1 MPGKF
6 NYVLAF
12 LLSSI
17 STTTL
22 IAQTKTNTAVLKQM
36 SGDIQTKRFMELTK
50 ALLLARQNGWP
61 IRKSTVRGG
70 VIALIGVDGLGN
82 PKYISTYDNTIAA
95 ATTGTN
101 QLWPGGSSGLNLTGS
116 APSVAGKLGIWDGGS
131 PLTTHVELV
140 GRIVLKD
147 NYPLSDHATH
157 TSGTLIATGINPIA
171 KGMAFQAPQL
181 IDYDFDNDESTM
193 PVQAPNLLVSN
204 HSYGF
209 LQGSGWTYDGTNWDW
224 YGDTTISKTTGYA
237 FGYYNE
243 DAQIYDS
250 IAYNAPYYLINV
262 AAGNPRAYNGP
273 AVDSPYLYNGI
284 IKLDR
289 SAALLNNPTYTS
301 ISNTA
306 TAKNIMVV
314 GAVNGIP
321 SGYSG
326 PSDVVMSDFS
336 AWGPT
341 NDGRI
346 KPDIVADGVNVTS
359 TWGTSNTAYSTQSG
373 TSMATPNVTGSLYL
387 VQQYYNQLHPGSF
400 MRAATLKGLA
410 IQTADEAGPAEGPDY
425 EFGWGLLDVLKAA
438 NVITSSYHQQTDTI
452 IESALNG
459 TTNTYSINV
468 VASGKGSLVATVSW
482 TDPPGTAVPMSQS
495 LDNTTSM
502 LVNDLDMRITN
513 GTKTFAPWILDPNN
527 PGNAATTGDNFRDN
541 VEKINVDSVT
551 PGQTYTITITHKGTL
566 ARGQQAFSL
575 LISGIGGQP
584 YCTSGPTSTAGT
596 RIDSVNFSNINN
608 ANPPG
613 CTSYTN
619 YTNLTAAIQPSEKL
633 PISIKLS
640 SCDGSTASK
649 VVKVYID
656 YNNNGVFDP
665 NELAAQ
671 SPVLSG
677 NVTFTDTI
685 TTPAGLTIGNY
696 TTMRIV
702 AEETTDPTTVL
713 PCGTYGKGETEDYR
727 IEVVS
732 ASNDVGVTQLLSPGG
747 ANGQTCAN
755 PAQLVTLN
763 IKNYGSV
770 PQVNVPVTTV
780 ISTGGTTV
788 AVFSTICPDTIP
800 ALGSVTFNYQSTF
813 SSIAGTT
820 YTFTSFTA
828 LATDQQASND
838 TSTTTIAINSTGDSA
853 EGSAELCGSDSVHFS
868 AIRSDTNDLAFWY
881 DSLGG
886 VNPIAVGNSVSSSI
900 ITSDHKYYVG
910 FNAQPNLTVGPANKM
925 VYPNGGYNDFSGNF
939 VTFSNSVPLTIE
951 SARLYI
957 GEAGTITFTVA
968 DISNLDTAT
977 GSYEYLPYSSTT
989 LNVYPTT
996 PDPMTAGT
1004 AVNAAEDTGAIYVL
1018 NLPVPSSGN
1027 HAIIIDCENGADIF
1041 RNNMIATNPYPVG
1054 IPGVFTITGNSAL
1067 MSSEPLL
1074 YQKYY
1079 YFFYNMILQLN
1090 NCAGPRSTVIAKSST
1105 APVISITGNLLTSTP
1120 AVSYQWF
1127 LNGIALANETKQ
1139 TDTAYLSGVYT
1150 VQATDSIGCTQSSN
1164 QITYSSGMG
1173 SGAIQ
1178 LLVSPNPNNGQFQ
1191 LQFQTATTDN
1201 VYVSLINTLGQ
1212 KVYQASYPNFS
1223 GVFSQQINTQYLSSD
1238 VYYLQVLVGKNSYI
1252 QKIVI
1257 R

>member
-17 STTTL
+17 SATTL
-22 IAQTKTNTAVLKQM
+22 FGQTKTNTVVLNRM
-36 SGDIQTKRFMELTK
+36 SGDFQTKRFTEVTK

-61 IRKSTVRGG
+61 IRKYTVRGG
-70 VIALIGVDGLGN
+70 VISLIGVDGLGN
-82 PKYISTYDNTIAA
+82 PKYVATSDNTIAA

-116 APSVAGKLGIWDGGS
+116 AASVNGKLGIWDGGHA
-131 PLTTHVELV
+131 LTTHVELV
-140 GRIVLKD
+140 GRIIVKD
-147 NYPLSDHATH
+147 NSALSDHATH

-171 KGMAFQAPQL
+171 KGMAFQAQQL
-181 IDYDFDNDESTM
+181 IAYDFDNDEATM
-193 PVQAPNLLVSN
+193 ALQAPNLLVSN

-209 LQGSGWTYDGTNWDW
+209 LPGTGWTYDGTNWDW

-237 FGYYNE
+237 FGYYSE
-243 DAQIYDS
+243 DAQVYDS

-273 AVDSPYLYNGI
+273 AVDSSYLYNGVVR
-284 IKLDR
+284 LNR

-341 NDGRI
+341 NDGRV

-359 TWGTSNTAYSTQSG
+359 TWSTSNTAYSTQSG

-387 VQQYYNQLHPGSF
+387 IQQYYNQLHPATF

-410 IQTADEAGPAEGPDY
+410 IHTADEAGPAEGPDY

-438 NVITSSYHQQTDTI
+438 NVITSSYHQLTDTI

-468 VASGKGSLVATVSW
+468 VASGKGSLVATMSW
-482 TDPPGTAVPMSQS
+482 TDPPGTPVAVAQA
-495 LDNTTSM
+495 LNNTKSM

-513 GTKTFAPWILDPNN
+513 GTQTFEPWILDPNN

-575 LISGIGGQP
+575 LVSGIGGQP

-596 RIDSVNFSNINN
+596 RIDSVNFSNVHN

-619 YTNLTAAIQPSEKL
+619 YTNLTAAIQPSQKL

-665 NELAAQ
+665 SEIVAQ

-685 TTPAGLTIGNY
+685 ITPAGLTIGNY

-727 IEVVS
+727 IEVVG

-747 ANGQTCAN
+747 ANGLTCAN
-755 PAQLVTLN
+755 PAQLVTVN

-780 ISTGGTTV
+780 ISSGGTVV
-788 AVFSTICPDTIP
+788 ATFSTICPDTIP
-800 ALGSVTFNYQSTF
+800 ALGTVTFNFQSTF
-813 SSIAGTT
+813 NSIAGNT
-820 YTFTSFTA
+820 YTFTSFTS

-838 TSTTTIAINSTGDSA
+838 TSITIIAINSTGDSA
-853 EGSAELCGSDSVHFS
+853 AGRAELCGSDSVHFS

-886 VNPIAVGNSVSSSI
+886 VNPIAIGNNASSSI

-910 FNAQPNLTVGPANKM
+910 FNDQPVLNVGPPNKL

-939 VTFSNSVPLTIE
+939 VTFSNSVPLIIE

-968 DISNLDTAT
+968 DISDLDTAT

-996 PDPMTAGT
+996 PDPMVAGT
-1004 AVNAAEDTGAIYVL
+1004 AVNSAEDTGAIYAL
-1018 NLPVPSSGN
+1018 NLAVPSSGN

-1041 RNNMIATNPYPVG
+1041 RNNMISANPYPLG

-1067 MSSEPLL
+1067 MTGEPTL
-1074 YQKYY
+1074 YEKYY
-1079 YFFYNMILQLN
+1079 YFFYNLNLQLN
-1090 NCAGPRSTVIAKSST
+1090 NCAGPRSTVIAQSSA
-1105 APVISITGNLLTSTP
+1105 APVISITGNLLKSTT
-1120 AVSYQWF
+1120 AVSYQWY
-1127 LNGIALANETKQ
+1127 LNGILQANETRQ
-1139 TDTAYLSGVYT
+1139 TDTAYLSGQYT
-1150 VQATDSIGCTQSSN
+1150 VEATDSIGCTQTSN
-1164 QITYSSGMG
+1164 QITYSSGAG

-1191 LQFQTATTDN
+1191 LQFQTSTTDN
-1201 VYVSLINTLGQ
+1201 VYVSLINTIGQ

-1223 GVFSQQINTQYLSSD
+1223 GVFSQQINAQYLASD

-1252 QKIVI
+1252 EKIVI